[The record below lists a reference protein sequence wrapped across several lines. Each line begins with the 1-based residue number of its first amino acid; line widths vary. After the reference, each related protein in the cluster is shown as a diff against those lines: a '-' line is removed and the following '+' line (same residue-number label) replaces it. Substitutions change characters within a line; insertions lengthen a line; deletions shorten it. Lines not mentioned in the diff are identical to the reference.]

1 MSAPNWKQGA
11 ILFAAGS
18 LLAASTCYGA
28 LLYDSNDTLSLL
40 FAAGFAGGMALALV
54 GTVLI
59 VIRASSR
66 SAAEASETGSPVS
79 RPTWTQALVMLASGA
94 VLGVS
99 SCYGFLETIGVKN
112 NNWYGPFATG
122 FYLGCL
128 LALGAL
134 VMLAVRLI
142 RMIFAKP
149 VSAPPR

>member
-1 MSAPNWKQGA
+1 MSAPSWRQGVV
-11 ILFAAGS
+11 LFAAGS

-28 LLYDSNDTLSLL
+28 VLYDSNDTLSLL
-40 FAAGFAGGMALALV
+40 FAAGFTGGMALALG
-54 GTVLI
+54 GTVLM

-66 SAAEASETGSPVS
+66 SAAPAAQTGSTVS
-79 RPTWTQALVMLASGA
+79 RPTWKQALVMLASGA
-94 VLGVS
+94 VLGAS

-112 NNWYGPFATG
+112 NHWYGPFATG

-134 VMLAVRLI
+134 VMVAVRLI
-142 RMIFAKP
+142 RIIFAKP